1 MLPIALRYI
10 VIQKGL
16 AAARAA
22 QARVDEQAVS
32 AQLQRI
38 RTALRTIKEINSK
51 ATGIRGLADG
61 VSTDAELLRGEIGSA
76 LIACE
81 EALRTPL
88 DSGEATQRWRLRRL
102 TWPHAPRSCS
112 AIRPKRRRLGKT
124 PPTWLAWPAVASEA
138 DAPRP
143 TPSTAFNRRAL
154 WSPGATERGLTSA
167 ARRPA

>member
-88 DSGEATQRWRLRRL
+88 DSGEAT
-102 TWPHAPRSCS
+102 
-112 AIRPKRRRLGKT
+112 
-124 PPTWLAWPAVASEA
+124 
-138 DAPRP
+138 
-143 TPSTAFNRRAL
+143 
-154 WSPGATERGLTSA
+154 
-167 ARRPA
+167 